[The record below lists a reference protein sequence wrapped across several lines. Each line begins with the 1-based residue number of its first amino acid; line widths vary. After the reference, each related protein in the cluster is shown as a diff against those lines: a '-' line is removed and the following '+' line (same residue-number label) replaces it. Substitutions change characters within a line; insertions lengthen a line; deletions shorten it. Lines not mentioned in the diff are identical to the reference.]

1 MLLEV
6 VKEVDPTSS
15 TSWVFTTYDVSVSYV
30 ADGQPIDIV
39 DTFEKKAPAF
49 SSKLIEEGY
58 YFVAGVTCDEISN
71 IPGLRY
77 SILGVPENIRR
88 PRRSLRQWLKTR
100 RFSASADT
108 TEVTRVSD
116 AVIRVIRQLA
126 LSSCDQHDVKMLKK
140 HRHLVEPTRP
150 VLPRRLVDDQLVARV
165 FGRRPDLFLYIGGE
179 LGRWLSHRTPDDQL
193 GDRLPR
199 YLWNDLID
207 QIVLTVRK
215 EVDPILARLRAE
227 EELNS
232 LDASAS
238 VLAKNSSCSGSEEA
252 AQQRHEQQ
260 LREVASLCGETPE
273 ELVARHLLSD
283 EARRRRLY

>member
-1 MLLEV
+1 MLLEI
-6 VKEVDPTSS
+6 VKETIATSS
-15 TSWVFTTYDVSVSYV
+15 SSWVFTTYDISVSYV
-30 ADGQPIDIV
+30 VDGQPIAEDL
-39 DTFEKKAPAF
+39 FEEKPPAF
-49 SSKLIEEGY
+49 PSKLIEEGY
-58 YFVAGVTCDEISN
+58 YFVAGVTCDEIAN
-71 IPGLRY
+71 APGLRY
-77 SILGVPENIRR
+77 SILGVPENIGR

-100 RFSASADT
+100 RSTSDDMM
-108 TEVTRVSD
+108 EVARVSD

-199 YLWNDLID
+199 YLWSDLID
-207 QIVLTVRK
+207 QVVLTVRK

-252 AQQRHEQQ
+252 AQQRQEQQ

>member
-1 MLLEV
+1 MLLEI
-6 VKEVDPTSS
+6 VKETTANSS
-15 TSWVFTTYDVSVSYV
+15 TSWVFTTYDISVSYV
-30 ADGQPIDIV
+30 V
-39 DTFEKKAPAF
+39 DDRSIAKDLFEEKSPAF
-49 SSKLIEEGY
+49 SSKLLEEGY
-58 YFVAGVTCDEISN
+58 YFVAGVTCDEIVN
-71 IPGLRY
+71 IPELRY
-77 SILGVPENIRR
+77 SILGVPENIGR

-100 RFSASADT
+100 RSTSDDMM
-108 TEVTRVSD
+108 EVTRVSD

-126 LSSCDQHDVKMLKK
+126 LSSCSSHDVKMLKK
-140 HRHLVEPTRP
+140 HRCLVEPSQH
-150 VLPRRLVDDQLVARV
+150 VLPRQLVDDQLVARI
-165 FGRRPDLFLYIGGE
+165 FGRRPNLFLYIGGE
-179 LGRWLSHRTPDDQL
+179 LGRWLNHRMSDDRL

>member
-1 MLLEV
+1 MLLEI
-6 VKEVDPTSS
+6 VKETIATSS
-15 TSWVFTTYDVSVSYV
+15 TSWVFTTYDISVSYV
-30 ADGQPIDIV
+30 VDGQPIAEDL
-39 DTFEKKAPAF
+39 FEEKPPAF
-49 SSKLIEEGY
+49 SSKLADEGY
-58 YFVAGVTCDEISN
+58 YFVAGVTCDEIVN
-71 IPGLRY
+71 APGLRY

-100 RFSASADT
+100 RSTSDDMM
-108 TEVTRVSD
+108 EVARVSD

-150 VLPRRLVDDQLVARV
+150 VLPRRLVDDQLVAQI

-207 QIVLTVRK
+207 QVVLTVRK

-232 LDASAS
+232 LDASTS

>member
-1 MLLEV
+1 MLLEI
-6 VKEVDPTSS
+6 VKETTANSS

-30 ADGQPIDIV
+30 ADGQPIDDVV
-39 DTFEKKAPAF
+39 DLFEEKSPAF

-58 YFVAGVTCDEISN
+58 YFVAGVTCDEIVN
-71 IPGLRY
+71 IPELRY
-77 SILGVPENIRR
+77 DLLGVPEGVRR

-100 RFSASADT
+100 RFSTSADT
-108 TEVTRVSD
+108 TEVIRVSD

-150 VLPRRLVDDQLVARV
+150 VLPRQLVDDQLVARV

-199 YLWNDLID
+199 RLWSDLID
-207 QIVLTVRK
+207 QVVLTVRK
-215 EVDPILARLRAE
+215 EVDPILARLQAE
-227 EELNS
+227 EELRS
-232 LDASAS
+232 LDPSA
-238 VLAKNSSCSGSEEA
+238 LAGGFSCSDPEEA
-252 AQQRHEQQ
+252 GRQRREQQ
-260 LREVASLCGETPE
+260 LREVALLCNETPE
-273 ELVARHLLSD
+273 ELVDRHLLTD

>member
-1 MLLEV
+1 MLLEI
-6 VKEVDPTSS
+6 VKEVSATSS

-30 ADGQPIDIV
+30 ADGQPIDVV
-39 DTFEKKAPAF
+39 DVFEEKSPAF
-49 SSKLIEEGY
+49 SSKLIEGY
-58 YFVAGVTCDEISN
+58 YFVAGVTCDEIAN
-71 IPGLRY
+71 APGLRY
-77 SILGVPENIRR
+77 SIIGVPENVRR

-100 RFSASADT
+100 RSAPVGT
-108 TEVTRVSD
+108 TVAHVSD
-116 AVIRVIRQLA
+116 AVIRVIKQLA

-199 YLWNDLID
+199 RLWSDLID
-207 QIVLTVRK
+207 QVALTVRK
-215 EVDPILARLRAE
+215 EVDPILSRLRAE
-227 EELNS
+227 EELKS
-232 LDASAS
+232 LDPSAS

>member
-1 MLLEV
+1 MLLEI
-6 VKEVDPTSS
+6 VKEVSATSS

-100 RFSASADT
+100 RSTFADT
-108 TEVTRVSD
+108 MEFTRVSD
-116 AVIRVIRQLA
+116 AVIITLRQLA
-126 LSSCDQHDVKMLKK
+126 LSSCSFHDVKMLKK
-140 HRHLVEPTRP
+140 HRHLVEPTKP
-150 VLPRRLVDDQLVARV
+150 VLPRRLVDDQLMAQI

-207 QIVLTVRK
+207 QVVLTVRK

-252 AQQRHEQQ
+252 AQQRHEQR

-273 ELVARHLLSD
+273 ELVARYLLND

>member
-1 MLLEV
+1 MLLEI
-6 VKEVDPTSS
+6 VKETIATSS
-15 TSWVFTTYDVSVSYV
+15 TSWVFTTYDISVSYV
-30 ADGQPIDIV
+30 VDGELLGVV
-39 DTFEKKAPAF
+39 DVFEEKSPAF
-49 SSKLIEEGY
+49 SSKLADEGY
-58 YFVAGVTCDEISN
+58 YFVAGVTCDEIVN
-71 IPGLRY
+71 TPGLRY
-77 SILGVPENIRR
+77 SILGVPEGVRR

-100 RFSASADT
+100 RSTSVNT
-108 TEVTRVSD
+108 TVTHVSD
-116 AVIRVIRQLA
+116 AVIRVIKQLA

-150 VLPRRLVDDQLVARV
+150 VLPRRLADDQLVARV

>member
-1 MLLEV
+1 MLLEI
-6 VKEVDPTSS
+6 VKETSATSS
-15 TSWVFTTYDVSVSYV
+15 TSWVFTTYDISVSYV
-30 ADGQPIDIV
+30 VDGELLGVV
-39 DTFEKKAPAF
+39 DVFEEKSPAF
-49 SSKLIEEGY
+49 SSKLADEGY
-58 YFVAGVTCDEISN
+58 YFVAGVTCDEIVN
-71 IPGLRY
+71 TPGLRY
-77 SILGVPENIRR
+77 SILGVPEGVRR

-100 RFSASADT
+100 RSTSVNT
-108 TEVTRVSD
+108 TVTHVSD
-116 AVIRVIRQLA
+116 AVIRVIKQLA

-150 VLPRRLVDDQLVARV
+150 VLPRRLADDQLVARV

-232 LDASAS
+232 LDSSALTPRS
-238 VLAKNSSCSGSEEA
+238 NPEEA

>member
-1 MLLEV
+1 MLLEI
-6 VKEVDPTSS
+6 VKETIATSS
-15 TSWVFTTYDVSVSYV
+15 TSWVFTTYDISVSYV
-30 ADGQPIDIV
+30 VDGQPIAEDL
-39 DTFEKKAPAF
+39 FEEKPPAF
-49 SSKLIEEGY
+49 SSKLADEGY
-58 YFVAGVTCDEISN
+58 YFVAGVTCDEIVN
-71 IPGLRY
+71 APGLRY

-100 RFSASADT
+100 RSTSDDT
-108 TEVTRVSD
+108 MEVARVSD

-199 YLWNDLID
+199 YLWSDLID
-207 QIVLTVRK
+207 QVSLTIQK
-215 EVDPILARLRAE
+215 EVDPILARIRAE
-227 EELNS
+227 EELKS
-232 LDASAS
+232 LDPSAS

>member
-1 MLLEV
+1 MLLEI
-6 VKEVDPTSS
+6 VKETIATSS
-15 TSWVFTTYDVSVSYV
+15 TSWVFTTYDISVSYV
-30 ADGQPIDIV
+30 VDGELLGVV
-39 DTFEKKAPAF
+39 DVFEEKSPAF
-49 SSKLIEEGY
+49 SSKLADEGY
-58 YFVAGVTCDEISN
+58 YFVAGVTCDEIVN
-71 IPGLRY
+71 APGLRY

-100 RFSASADT
+100 RSTSDDMM
-108 TEVTRVSD
+108 EVARVSD

-150 VLPRRLVDDQLVARV
+150 VLPRRLVDDQLVAQI

-179 LGRWLSHRTPDDQL
+179 LGWWLSHRTSENQL
-193 GDRLPR
+193 GGRLPR
-199 YLWNDLID
+199 RLWSDLID
-207 QIVLTVRK
+207 QVILTVRK

-238 VLAKNSSCSGSEEA
+238 VLAKNSFCSGSEEA
-252 AQQRHEQQ
+252 AQQRQEQQ
-260 LREVASLCGETPE
+260 LREVTSLCGETPE

>member
-1 MLLEV
+1 MLLEI
-6 VKEVDPTSS
+6 VKETTANSS
-15 TSWVFTTYDVSVSYV
+15 TSWVFTTYDISVSYV
-30 ADGQPIDIV
+30 VDGWLIAEDL
-39 DTFEKKAPAF
+39 FEEKSPAF
-49 SSKLIEEGY
+49 SSKLLEEGY
-58 YFVAGVTCDEISN
+58 YFVAGVTCDEIIN
-71 IPGLRY
+71 APGLRY

-100 RFSASADT
+100 RSTSDDMM
-108 TEVTRVSD
+108 EVARVSD

-179 LGRWLSHRTPDDQL
+179 LGWWLSHRTPDDQL

-199 YLWNDLID
+199 YLWSDLID
-207 QIVLTVRK
+207 QVSLTIQK
-215 EVDPILARLRAE
+215 EVDPILARIRAE
-227 EELNS
+227 EELKS
-232 LDASAS
+232 LDPSAS
-238 VLAKNSSCSGSEEA
+238 VLAKNPPCSSSEEV

-260 LREVASLCGETPE
+260 LREVASLCNETPE
-273 ELVARHLLSD
+273 ELVARHLLTD
-283 EARRRRLY
+283 EARRRLY

>member
-1 MLLEV
+1 MLLEI
-6 VKEVDPTSS
+6 VKEVSATSS

-30 ADGQPIDIV
+30 ADGQPINIV

-77 SILGVPENIRR
+77 SILGVPEGVRR

-100 RFSASADT
+100 RFSTSADT

-126 LSSCDQHDVKMLKK
+126 LSSCSSHDVKMLKK
-140 HRHLVEPTRP
+140 HRHLVEPARP
-150 VLPRRLVDDQLVARV
+150 VLPRRLVDDQLVAQI

-179 LGRWLSHRTPDDQL
+179 LGWWLSHRTPENQL
-193 GDRLPR
+193 GGRLPR
-199 YLWNDLID
+199 RLWSDLID
-207 QIVLTVRK
+207 QVVLTVRK
-215 EVDPILARLRAE
+215 EVDPILARLQAE
-227 EELNS
+227 EEVNS
-232 LDASAS
+232 LDSS
-238 VLAKNSSCSGSEEA
+238 VLAKNPPCSSSEEV

-260 LREVASLCGETPE
+260 LREVASLCNETPE
-273 ELVARHLLSD
+273 ELVARHLLTD
-283 EARRRRLY
+283 EARRRLY

>member
-1 MLLEV
+1 MLLEI
-6 VKEVDPTSS
+6 VKEVGATSS

-30 ADGQPIDIV
+30 ADGQPIDVV
-39 DTFEKKAPAF
+39 DVFEEKSPAF

-58 YFVAGVTCDEISN
+58 YFVAGVTCDEIAN
-71 IPGLRY
+71 IPSVRY
-77 SILGVPENIRR
+77 KLVGVPEEIRR

-100 RFSASADT
+100 RSTFADT
-108 TEVTRVSD
+108 MEFTRVSD
-116 AVIRVIRQLA
+116 AVIITLRQLV

>member
-1 MLLEV
+1 MLLEI
-6 VKEVDPTSS
+6 VKETSAASS

-77 SILGVPENIRR
+77 SILGVPEGVRR

-100 RFSASADT
+100 RFSTSADT
-108 TEVTRVSD
+108 TEVIRVSD

-126 LSSCDQHDVKMLKK
+126 LSSCSSHDVKMLKK

-179 LGRWLSHRTPDDQL
+179 LGWWLSHRTPENQL
-193 GDRLPR
+193 GGRLPR
-199 YLWNDLID
+199 RLWSDLID
-207 QIVLTVRK
+207 QVVLTVRK

-252 AQQRHEQQ
+252 AQQRQERQ

>member
-1 MLLEV
+1 MLLEI
-6 VKEVDPTSS
+6 VKETIATSS
-15 TSWVFTTYDVSVSYV
+15 TSWVFTTYDISVSYV
-30 ADGQPIDIV
+30 VDGQPIAEDL
-39 DTFEKKAPAF
+39 FEEKPPAF
-49 SSKLIEEGY
+49 SSKLADEGH
-58 YFVAGVTCDEISN
+58 YFVAGVTCDEIVN
-71 IPGLRY
+71 APGLRY

-100 RFSASADT
+100 RSTSDDMM
-108 TEVTRVSD
+108 EVARVSD

-150 VLPRRLVDDQLVARV
+150 VLPRRLVDDQLVAQI

-207 QIVLTVRK
+207 QVVLTVRK

-232 LDASAS
+232 LDASTS

>member
-1 MLLEV
+1 MLLEI
-6 VKEVDPTSS
+6 VKETIATSS
-15 TSWVFTTYDVSVSYV
+15 TSWVFTTYDISVSYV
-30 ADGQPIDIV
+30 VDGQPIGVVDI
-39 DTFEKKAPAF
+39 FENKSPTF

-77 SILGVPENIRR
+77 SILGVPENVRR

-100 RFSASADT
+100 RSTFADT
-108 TEVTRVSD
+108 MEFTRVSD
-116 AVIRVIRQLA
+116 AVIITLRQLA
-126 LSSCDQHDVKMLKK
+126 LSSCSFHDVKMLKK

-150 VLPRRLVDDQLVARV
+150 VLPRRLVDDQLVAQI

-179 LGRWLSHRTPDDQL
+179 LGRWLSHRTPDGQL

-199 YLWNDLID
+199 RLWSDLID

-232 LDASAS
+232 LDSSA
-238 VLAKNSSCSGSEEA
+238 LAPCSNPEEVE
-252 AQQRHEQQ
+252 QQRHERQ

>member
-1 MLLEV
+1 
-6 VKEVDPTSS
+6 
-15 TSWVFTTYDVSVSYV
+15 V
-30 ADGQPIDIV
+30 ADGQPIDVV
-39 DTFEKKAPAF
+39 DVFEEKSPAF

-58 YFVAGVTCDEISN
+58 YFVAGVTCDEIVN
-71 IPGLRY
+71 IPELRY
-77 SILGVPENIRR
+77 DLLGVPEGVRR

-100 RFSASADT
+100 RFSTSADT
-108 TEVTRVSD
+108 TEVIRVSD

-126 LSSCDQHDVKMLKK
+126 LSSCSSHDVKMLKK

-150 VLPRRLVDDQLVARV
+150 VLPRRLVDDQLVAQI

-179 LGRWLSHRTPDDQL
+179 LGWWLSHRTPENQL
-193 GDRLPR
+193 GGRLPR
-199 YLWNDLID
+199 RLWSDLID
-207 QIVLTVRK
+207 QVILTVRK
-215 EVDPILARLRAE
+215 EVGPILARLRAE

-252 AQQRHEQQ
+252 AQQRQEQQ

>member
-1 MLLEV
+1 MLLEI
-6 VKEVDPTSS
+6 VKETTANSS
-15 TSWVFTTYDVSVSYV
+15 TSWVFTTYDISVSYV
-30 ADGQPIDIV
+30 VDGRSIAKDL
-39 DTFEKKAPAF
+39 FEEKSPAF
-49 SSKLIEEGY
+49 SSKLLEEGY
-58 YFVAGVTCDEISN
+58 YFVAGVTCDEIVN
-71 IPGLRY
+71 IPELRY
-77 SILGVPENIRR
+77 SILGVPENIGR

-100 RFSASADT
+100 RSTSDDMM
-108 TEVTRVSD
+108 EVTRVSD

-126 LSSCDQHDVKMLKK
+126 LSSCSSHDVKMLKK
-140 HRHLVEPTRP
+140 HRCLVEPSQH
-150 VLPRRLVDDQLVARV
+150 VLPRQLVDDQLVARI
-165 FGRRPDLFLYIGGE
+165 FGRRPNLFLYIGGE
-179 LGRWLSHRTPDDQL
+179 LGRWLNHRMSDDRL

>member
-1 MLLEV
+1 MLLEI
-6 VKEVDPTSS
+6 VKETSATSS
-15 TSWVFTTYDVSVSYV
+15 TSWVFTTYDISVSYV
-30 ADGQPIDIV
+30 VDGELLGVV
-39 DTFEKKAPAF
+39 DVFEEKSPAF
-49 SSKLIEEGY
+49 SSKLADEGY
-58 YFVAGVTCDEISN
+58 YFVAGVTCDEIVN
-71 IPGLRY
+71 APGLRY

-100 RFSASADT
+100 RSTFADT
-108 TEVTRVSD
+108 MEFTRVSD
-116 AVIRVIRQLA
+116 AVIITLRQLA
-126 LSSCDQHDVKMLKK
+126 LSSCSFHDVKMLKK
-140 HRHLVEPTRP
+140 HRHLVEPTKP
-150 VLPRRLVDDQLVARV
+150 VLPRRLVDDQLIAQI

-207 QIVLTVRK
+207 QVVLTVRK

-252 AQQRHEQQ
+252 AQQRHEQR

>member
-1 MLLEV
+1 MLLEI
-6 VKEVDPTSS
+6 VKETTANSS
-15 TSWVFTTYDVSVSYV
+15 TSWVFTTYDISVSYV
-30 ADGQPIDIV
+30 VDGQPIAEDL
-39 DTFEKKAPAF
+39 FEEKSPAF
-49 SSKLIEEGY
+49 SSKLLEEGY
-58 YFVAGVTCDEISN
+58 YFVAGVTCDEIVN
-71 IPGLRY
+71 IPELRY
-77 SILGVPENIRR
+77 DLLGVPEGVRR

-100 RFSASADT
+100 RFSTSADT

-126 LSSCDQHDVKMLKK
+126 LSSCSSHDVKMLKK

-150 VLPRRLVDDQLVARV
+150 VLPRRLVDDQLVAQI

-179 LGRWLSHRTPDDQL
+179 LGWWLSHRTPENQL
-193 GDRLPR
+193 GGRLPR
-199 YLWNDLID
+199 RLWSDLID
-207 QIVLTVRK
+207 QVVLTVRK
-215 EVDPILARLRAE
+215 EVDTILARLQAE
-227 EELNS
+227 EEVNS
-232 LDASAS
+232 LDSS

-252 AQQRHEQQ
+252 AQQRQEQQ

>member
-1 MLLEV
+1 MLLEI
-6 VKEVDPTSS
+6 VKETSATSS
-15 TSWVFTTYDVSVSYV
+15 TSWVFTTYDISVSYV
-30 ADGQPIDIV
+30 VDGELLGVV
-39 DTFEKKAPAF
+39 DVFEEKSPAF
-49 SSKLIEEGY
+49 SSKLADEGY
-58 YFVAGVTCDEISN
+58 YFVAGVTCDEIVN
-71 IPGLRY
+71 TPGLRY
-77 SILGVPENIRR
+77 SILGVPEGVRR

-100 RFSASADT
+100 RSTSVNT
-108 TEVTRVSD
+108 TVTHVSD
-116 AVIRVIRQLA
+116 AVIRVIKQLA

-199 YLWNDLID
+199 RLWSDLID

-232 LDASAS
+232 LDSSALTPRS
-238 VLAKNSSCSGSEEA
+238 NPEEA

>member
-1 MLLEV
+1 MLLEI
-6 VKEVDPTSS
+6 VKETIATSS
-15 TSWVFTTYDVSVSYV
+15 TSWVFTTYDISVSYV
-30 ADGQPIDIV
+30 VDGQPIGVVDI
-39 DTFEKKAPAF
+39 FENKSPTF

-58 YFVAGVTCDEISN
+58 YFVAGVTCDEIVN
-71 IPGLRY
+71 IPELRY
-77 SILGVPENIRR
+77 DLLGVPEGVRR

-100 RFSASADT
+100 RSTSVNT
-108 TEVTRVSD
+108 TVTHVSD
-116 AVIRVIRQLA
+116 AVIRVIKQLA

-199 YLWNDLID
+199 RLWSDLID

-232 LDASAS
+232 LDSSALTPRS
-238 VLAKNSSCSGSEEA
+238 NPEEA

-273 ELVARHLLSD
+273 ELVARHLLTD
-283 EARRRRLY
+283 EARRRLY